1 MTDLMQQ
8 AREQFEA
15 WATSQQLPI
24 KRYRWGEYK
33 VDDTETAWE
42 AWQAALRAAP
52 ECAWTYDTSTYSWD
66 SACGEKWQFNND
78 GPAENNCRFCQ
89 GCGGRVAARPQGASD
104 EQE

>member
-52 ECAWTYDTSTYSWD
+52 EGFVLVPVEPTPEMLQA
-66 SACGEKWQFNND
+66 ACECGAYPGMND
-78 GPAENNCRFCQ
+78 WWRAML
-89 GCGGRVAARPQGASD
+89 AARPQEASN